1 MLIDTEKY
9 KWLPWEQ
16 PAFTSDTSYGTVSP
30 DTVRTDDSKMY
41 PAYLAFDGN
50 PDTQWV
56 GAADAEEAT
65 LTWVF
70 KNPLRVY
77 RIELVG
83 TSSDTNTEA
92 SAVTVYADDEETV
105 TVTSGAL
112 AAGSK
117 SKVFLEPTTP
127 MACDRLVFA
136 VNASAG
142 HAGLSEVK
150 LIAEE
155 GFLKIDLRSLYNT
168 TEGMTCIRNS
178 LNDDGTDTVSGLSGF
193 YFNGTEATNL
203 FVSGNAWI
211 GYGVSSEQLQVLRRD
226 GICAYLYRSTGV
238 VGNGVSY
245 LKLRWEGYTV
255 YNSRVDANKLIF
267 ELILLSNNDMVLNV
281 TVTPTG
287 TSYLGNSALICGS
300 KTTNLSLADGTAG
313 TARVSFYHRDDK
325 GLDWTVSYGDYE
337 ESDSFTKRFLVRSA
351 GRYYRQET
359 VAGTPPTKV
368 LAAVDIADL
377 TAAVFLKYGFSDVP
391 EGSLLT
397 ALKDPDVLYWSS
409 DASKI
414 ASTKALLKAYPYPQT
429 MHSVIDMSDAS
440 ITGIK
445 LLSAEYTGHVG
456 VRASFDNGSSYRAE
470 VTLVDWLAT
479 DVKQLWSG
487 LPTNKILLLDFI
499 LYEDAQ
505 FRRFKI
511 TYEN

>member
-16 PAFTSDTSYGTVSP
+16 PALTSDTSYGTVSP

-238 VGNGVSY
+238 VGNGEGGAF
-245 LKLRWEGYTV
+245 LKRLRDEAVAVEVGAPQGEEY
-255 YNSRVDANKLIF
+255 RI
-267 ELILLSNNDMVLNV
+267 
-281 TVTPTG
+281 
-287 TSYLGNSALICGS
+287 
-300 KTTNLSLADGTAG
+300 
-313 TARVSFYHRDDK
+313 
-325 GLDWTVSYGDYE
+325 GLDLPGVGRDAGVFQE
-337 ESDSFTKRFLVRSA
+337 EV
-351 GRYYRQET
+351 
-359 VAGTPPTKV
+359 
-368 LAAVDIADL
+368 
-377 TAAVFLKYGFSDVP
+377 
-391 EGSLLT
+391 
-397 ALKDPDVLYWSS
+397 
-409 DASKI
+409 
-414 ASTKALLKAYPYPQT
+414 
-429 MHSVIDMSDAS
+429 
-440 ITGIK
+440 
-445 LLSAEYTGHVG
+445 
-456 VRASFDNGSSYRAE
+456 
-470 VTLVDWLAT
+470 
-479 DVKQLWSG
+479 VKFAHG
-487 LPTNKILLLDFI
+487 G
-499 LYEDAQ
+499 
-505 FRRFKI
+505 
-511 TYEN
+511 